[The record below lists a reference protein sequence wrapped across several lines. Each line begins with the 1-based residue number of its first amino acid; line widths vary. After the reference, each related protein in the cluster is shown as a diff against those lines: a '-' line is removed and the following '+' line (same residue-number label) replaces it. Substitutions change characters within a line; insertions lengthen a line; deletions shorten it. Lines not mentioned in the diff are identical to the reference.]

1 MFARTGGRGAA
12 QPEKKVVDLKADV
25 MYPIE
30 FRDTSAVCLVGN
42 VAFYHSG
49 AVITCDSAV
58 RYSEKH
64 MECFGNVLINKND
77 TYVYGDRA
85 DYNGE
90 THVANVYSDLV
101 KVVDGDATLY
111 TYKFLFNT
119 KTNVGEFADGGV
131 VTNRENQLESDRGY
145 YYANDRTVICVDRV
159 EIRSEEYDLTG
170 DSVVYN
176 LTTDHAYYFRH
187 TNIWNTQGD
196 YLYADRGSYDKGGEL
211 YTVTENGYI
220 LTEKQE
226 VWSDSIDYYKLAGH
240 AVLRGNIAAVAG
252 RGKCMLC
259 RQIAPHEPCGADKQ
273 INGHGSFP
281 FAHLYKIHYSV
292 SQGKKQR
299 PAQNRAGRC
308 R

>member
-1 MFARTGGRGAA
+1 
-12 QPEKKVVDLKADV
+12 

-30 FRDTSAVCLVGN
+30 FRGYVGRL
-42 VAFYHSG
+42 SG
-49 AVITCDSAV
+49 RQRRLLPQRCGHHLRQRV

-90 THVANVYSDLV
+90 TNVANVYSDLV

-196 YLYADRGSYDKGGEL
+196 YLYCRPRQLRQGRR
-211 YTVTENGYI
+211 TVYR
-220 LTEKQE
+220 
-226 VWSDSIDYYKLAGH
+226 H
-240 AVLRGNIAAVAG
+240 
-252 RGKCMLC
+252 
-259 RQIAPHEPCGADKQ
+259 
-273 INGHGSFP
+273 
-281 FAHLYKIHYSV
+281 
-292 SQGKKQR
+292 
-299 PAQNRAGRC
+299 
-308 R
+308 

>member
-240 AVLRGNIAAVAG
+240 AVLRGNIQIDDTEHKVLAFGDFGEYWKEPATPFSRAAP
-252 RGKCMLC
+252 RW
-259 RQIAPHEPCGADKQ
+259 
-273 INGHGSFP
+273 
-281 FAHLYKIHYSV
+281 
-292 SQGKKQR
+292 
-299 PAQNRAGRC
+299 
-308 R
+308 